1 MVDSI
6 DPQKGPKKNPLATI
20 SLVLGAL
27 SVCFAQFCHAPGV
40 FGILG
45 CMGPILALA
54 TVVTGILG
62 VARARRSG
70 HGQKQA
76 VGGLVTATISVGL
89 FLAKFIPLMLT
100 PGALTP
106 GGIIAHLEASPT
118 AVGTPRPTLTPT
130 PMPTSTG
137 TPLPTP
143 TPGTITHHA
152 EGFTMTFTD
161 DWEVFR
167 SGSESGTEFLI
178 IRHPKKHIELHV
190 YRQMLSRS
198 PDLEADTAEFI
209 SRNFQSPT
217 MSEEGEIE
225 IDGRKG
231 LTKRFDGQTATGQD
245 HILVASVADGNDLY
259 TFLVLSPSEEAFEL
273 HRDEIMQII
282 TGTEILGS
290 KPAPPPTDTPAAEP
304 RTFSSD
310 TISLTYPGNW
320 DRMEATSDECQEP
333 GATCFG
339 ILHPDQHGPALVL
352 LGTTHSE
359 PPDLEALDQEFW
371 GAIANDADLVTRE
384 EIVVGGENA
393 IKRVFSVAGL
403 DDPSDRIYMLTV
415 VVAHENQSYEIIAS
429 TSDAE
434 DMMRYQ
440 ATFED
445 IIASI
450 EFAE

>member
-1 MVDSI
+1 MVDSV
-6 DPQKGPKKNPLATI
+6 DPREGPKKNPLATI

-40 FGILG
+40 FSILG

-54 TVVTGILG
+54 AVVTGVLG

-76 VGGLVTATISVGL
+76 VGGLVTAAISIGL
-89 FLAKFIPLMLT
+89 FLVKFVPVMLT
-100 PGALTP
+100 PG
-106 GGIIAHLEASPT
+106 GVIAQLEARPT

-130 PMPTSTG
+130 PMPTSTA
-137 TPLPTP
+137 TPPPTP
-143 TPGTITHHA
+143 TPGPVTHRA
-152 EGFTMTFTD
+152 EGFTVTFTD
-161 DWEVFR
+161 DWEVLR
-167 SGSESGTEFLI
+167 SGSDSGTEFLI
-178 IRHPKKHIELHV
+178 IHHPQKRIDLHV
-190 YRQMLSRS
+190 YRQTLSRS
-198 PDLEADTAEFI
+198 PDLETDTAAFI
-209 SRNFQSPT
+209 SRNFGSPT

-225 IDGRKG
+225 IDGRRG
-231 LTKRFDGQTATGQD
+231 LTKRFDGQTTTGQH

-273 HRDEIMQII
+273 HKDEIMQII
-282 TGTEILGS
+282 ASTEILG
-290 KPAPPPTDTPAAEP
+290 AEPTRLPTVTPAAEP

-320 DRMEATSDECQEP
+320 VQIEATSDECQEP

-339 ILHPDQHGPALVL
+339 ILHPDEDGPALIL
-352 LGTTHSE
+352 FGTTHSE

-371 GAIANDADLVTRE
+371 GAIADDADLVTRE
-384 EIVVGGENA
+384 EMVVGGENA
-393 IKRVFSVAGL
+393 IKRVFSVPGL
-403 DDPSDRIYMLTV
+403 DDPSDRVYMLTV
-415 VVAHENQSYEIIAS
+415 VVAHENQSYEIIANA
-429 TSDAE
+429 SDAE